1 MSNMFARFFGFVK
14 RTVVSFLGNHCT
26 MHAAGLT
33 YYSMLAIV
41 PILCLLL
48 LAAKSF
54 GAKEYIKEKID
65 VQFNQ
70 AISKIEAP
78 PEEEVKVLAPVLG
91 ETAPE
96 KIEEKRK
103 TAQEFVDQ
111 ARGIKDEVF
120 RCIDGFDAN
129 TVGWI
134 GLGLLVWSVLS
145 SIGMIEISFNEIWA
159 VERPRTFIRRLA
171 VALAVVVV
179 LPLLSGLALTA
190 PVLKLTKDII
200 VATAGQTWLTKWVSD
215 GVVWLIDLWV
225 VRFAVTLF
233 FSSVSFGYLFYI
245 VPFRKVR
252 WKCAWLSGIAT
263 AALFTGW
270 LKLCTVAQLGI
281 AKTSAMYGSFAFIPI
296 VLAWIYMS
304 WQIVL
309 LGCCMS
315 RSMQENS

>member
-1 MSNMFARFFGFVK
+1 MIGKCFGFLK
-14 RTVVSFLGNHCT
+14 RTVASFLGNHCA

-48 LAAKSF
+48 MAAKSF
-54 GAKEYIKEKID
+54 GAKEMIKTKID
-65 VQFNQ
+65 EQFNA

-96 KIEEKRK
+96 KLEEKRK
-103 TAQEFVDQ
+103 SAQEFVDR
-111 ARGIKDEVF
+111 ARGIKEEVF
-120 RCIDGFDAN
+120 RRIDAFDAN

-134 GLGLLVWSVLS
+134 GLALLAWSVLN
-145 SIGMIEISFNEIWA
+145 SIGMIEVSFNEIWA
-159 VERPRTFIRRLA
+159 VERPRTFFRRIGI
-171 VALAVVVV
+171 ALAVVIV

-190 PVLKLTKDII
+190 PVLKLAKDVI

-215 GVVWLIDLWV
+215 GAVWLIDLWI
-225 VRFAVTLF
+225 VRFAVSLF

-245 VPFRKVR
+245 VPYKKVG
-252 WKCAWLSGIAT
+252 WKSAWLSGIAT

-270 LKLCTVAQLGI
+270 LKLCTVAQIGI
-281 AKTSAMYGSFAFIPI
+281 AKSSAMYGSFAFIPI

-315 RSMQENS
+315 KSAQEAQK